1 MPIIAV
7 SNQKGGVGKT
17 TTTVNLAAAL
27 GMLGKRVLLIDM
39 DPQGNATTGLGIA
52 KDDVD
57 YSLTEL
63 LQGQTTLAQSI
74 VRSPTA
80 PVDVLPSNGDLVSA
94 EVAMMAM
101 PHRESVLKQAL
112 TGIETQYDWVLMDC
126 PPSLNLLTLNAL
138 TAANG
143 ILVPVQCE
151 YYALEGL
158 AALLGTVDS
167 VRQTVNP
174 QLAIAGLLRTMY
186 DKRNKLAQDV
196 ANELLTHFG
205 PQVLASVIPR
215 NVRLAEAPSFGQSIF
230 EFDAN
235 STGAAAYLALAQ
247 ELSRRRF

>member
-52 KDDVD
+52 KDDVEH
-57 YSLTEL
+57 SLTEL
-63 LQGQTTLAQSI
+63 LQGQASLAQSI
-74 VRSPTA
+74 VRSTTA

-112 TGIETQYDWVLMDC
+112 NGIEQDYDWVLMDC

>member
-17 TTTVNLAAAL
+17 TTTVNLAAAF

-52 KDDVD
+52 KDDVE
-57 YSLTEL
+57 YALTEL
-63 LQGQTTLAQSI
+63 LLGQASFGQVI

-94 EVAMMAM
+94 EVAMMKIS
-101 PHRESVLKQAL
+101 HRESVLKQL
-112 TGIETQYDWVLMDC
+112 LVGSGHQYDWVLMDC

-138 TAANG
+138 TAAHG
-143 ILVPVQCE
+143 VLVPVQCE

-158 AALLGTVDS
+158 AALLGTVDN

-174 QLAIAGLLRTMY
+174 NLAIAGLLRTMY

-205 PQVLASVIPR
+205 PQVLSSVIPR

>member
-52 KDDVD
+52 KDDVEN
-57 YSLTEL
+57 SLTEL
-63 LQGQTTLAQSI
+63 LQGQASLAQSI

-101 PHRESVLKQAL
+101 EHRESVLKHL
-112 TGIETQYDWVLMDC
+112 LEGIQLQYEWVLMDC

-138 TAANG
+138 TAADSV
-143 ILVPVQCE
+143 LVPVQCE

-158 AALLGTVDS
+158 AALLGTIDS

-174 QLAIAGLLRTMY
+174 ALAIAGLLRTMY

-247 ELSRRRF
+247 ELSRRRC

>member
-17 TTTVNLAAAL
+17 TTTVNLATAL
-27 GMLGKRVLLIDM
+27 AMLGKRVLLVDM
-39 DPQGNATTGLGIA
+39 DPQGNATTGLGIH
-52 KDDVD
+52 KD
-57 YSLTEL
+57 EL
-63 LQGQTTLAQSI
+63 SIAVTQVLLEQVSAQQAC
-74 VRSPTA
+74 VRSPSA

-94 EVAMMAM
+94 DVALMSQA
-101 PHRESVLKQAL
+101 HREMRLKNVLAS
-112 TGIETQYDWVLMDC
+112 ISANYDWILIDC

-138 TAANG
+138 TAADG
-143 ILVPVQCE
+143 VLVPVQCE

-158 AALLGTVDS
+158 AALLGTIDS

-174 QLAIAGLLRTMY
+174 KLAIAGLLRTMY

-196 ANELLTHFG
+196 SNELLTHFG
-205 PQVLASVIPR
+205 PQVLASVVPR

-230 EFDAN
+230 EFDAA

>member
-52 KDDVD
+52 KDDVEH
-57 YSLTEL
+57 SLTEL
-63 LQGQTTLAQSI
+63 LQGQASLAQSI

-112 TGIETQYDWVLMDC
+112 KGIEQDYDWVLMDC

-174 QLAIAGLLRTMY
+174 NLAIAGLLRTMY

>member
-27 GMLGKRVLLIDM
+27 GMLGKKVLLVDM

-52 KDDVD
+52 KDDLPIAV
-57 YSLTEL
+57 TQVL
-63 LQGQTTLAQSI
+63 LGQVTVNQAI

-94 EVAMMAM
+94 DVALMAL
-101 PHRESVLKQAL
+101 PERENQLKKAL
-112 TGIETQYDWVLMDC
+112 ATLTKSYHWVVIDC

-138 TAANG
+138 TAADG
-143 ILVPVQCE
+143 VLVPVQCE

-158 AALLGTVDS
+158 AALLGTIDS

-174 QLAIAGLLRTMY
+174 SLSIAGLLRTMY
-186 DKRNKLAQDV
+186 DRRNKLANDV
-196 ANELLTHFG
+196 SNELLVHFG

-215 NVRLAEAPSFGQSIF
+215 NIRLAEAPSFGQSIF
-230 EFDAN
+230 EFDAS

-247 ELSRRRF
+247 ELLRRRF

>member
-52 KDDVD
+52 KDDVEH
-57 YSLTEL
+57 SLTEL
-63 LQGQTTLAQSI
+63 LQGQASLAQSI

-112 TGIETQYDWVLMDC
+112 KGIEQDYDWVLMDC

>member
-63 LQGQTTLAQSI
+63 LQGQTTLEQSI

-94 EVAMMAM
+94 EVSMMAM

-112 TGIETQYDWVLMDC
+112 AGIEQQYDWVLMDC

-174 QLAIAGLLRTMY
+174 NLAIAGLLRTMY

>member
-27 GMLGKRVLLIDM
+27 AMLGKRVLLVDM
-39 DPQGNATTGLGIA
+39 DPQGNATTGLGIH
-52 KDDVD
+52 KDEL
-57 YSLTEL
+57 SIALTQVL
-63 LQGQTTLAQSI
+63 LEQVTAQQAC
-74 VRSPTA
+74 VRSPSA

-94 EVAMMAM
+94 DVALMSQA
-101 PHRESVLKQAL
+101 HREMRLKNAL
-112 TGIETQYDWVLMDC
+112 ASISANYDWILIDC

-138 TAANG
+138 TSADG
-143 ILVPVQCE
+143 VLVPVQCE

-158 AALLGTVDS
+158 AALLGTIDN

-174 QLAIAGLLRTMY
+174 KLAIAGLLRTMY

-196 ANELLTHFG
+196 SNELLTHFG
-205 PQVLASVIPR
+205 PQVLASVVPR

-230 EFDAN
+230 EFDAA